1 MTNVGHART
10 RRFKN
15 ETPASSLKSLSA
27 KTVQWIVLLGFAVFS
42 VVPMTWMILAPSKTQ
57 PQLQQDAPLSFGT
70 FEGYITAWNNLALFQ
85 DARILQW
92 LWNSVWYSALQVSV
106 ATVVALLAGYALAV
120 TRMPLQKPLLII
132 TLIAMIVPQ
141 VAFVLPIFIE
151 VSQLGIYNTAWAII
165 LPGTFYPFGVFLA
178 YIYFS
183 TTIPHELF
191 DAARV
196 DGSGEWG
203 TLWRI
208 GIPMAKGLIG
218 MLAFFSFQA
227 NWVNFF
233 LPYLVVNSGEVL
245 TLPVGMGIL
254 FSQTPAL
261 NPGVGANAL
270 PIRGPEIALAGLI
283 VTLPILIVFLLSSR
297 LLVRGVLAGA
307 VKN

>member
-1 MTNVGHART
+1 MANVTQSSR
-10 RRFKN
+10 KYKSQ
-15 ETPASSLKSLSA
+15 TPLGFVTTVSA
-27 KTVQWIVLLGFAVFS
+27 KTSRWIILLGFAVFS
-42 VVPMTWMILAPSKTQ
+42 VIPMTWMILAPSKSN
-57 PQLQQDAPLSFGT
+57 PELQETPPLSFGT
-70 FEGYITAWNNLALFQ
+70 FERYSTSWDNLALFQ
-85 DARILQW
+85 DARILGW
-92 LWNSVWYSALQVSV
+92 LWNSIWYSAIQVSV
-106 ATVVALLAGYALAV
+106 AVVVAMLAGYALAV
-120 TRMPLQKPLLII
+120 SRVPLQKPLLIL
-132 TLIAMIVPQ
+132 TLVAMIVPQ

-196 DGSGEWG
+196 DGAGEWG

-208 GIPMAKGLIG
+208 ALPMSKGLIG

-227 NWVNFF
+227 NWINFF
-233 LPYLVVNSGEVL
+233 LPYLVVNSGEIL

-261 NPGVGANAL
+261 NPGVGATAL

-283 VTLPILIVFLLSSR
+283 VTLPILLVFLLSSR
-297 LLVRGVLAGA
+297 LLVRGILSGA